1 MNRILIAVD
10 GSPSSLDAVRYGIG
24 LLRNGLRAT
33 LVLAQVQDEA
43 SFLELATQDAD
54 AIANAALEAGE
65 HLMASAVE
73 LLQAAGV
80 PYEKEVG
87 LGDPA
92 STLVDM
98 SERLECNSLVVGA
111 RGMNAL
117 QRTWLGSVSQS
128 VLNHSRVPV
137 TIVKQHVDE
146 AMDVLGES
154 GDSDKGDVAE

>member
-1 MNRILIAVD
+1 MTRILIAVD
-10 GSPSSLDAVRYGIG
+10 GSPSSLDAVRYGMG
-24 LLRNGLRAT
+24 LVRSGLRAT

-65 HLMASAVE
+65 HLMASAIE
-73 LLQAAGV
+73 LLVAGDV

-98 SERLECNSLVVGA
+98 AERWECEGIVIGA

-117 QRTWLGSVSQS
+117 QRTWMGSVSQS
-128 VLNHSRVPV
+128 VLHHSRVPV
-137 TIVKQHVDE
+137 TVVKQAVDE
-146 AMDVLGES
+146 AMDVLGEV
-154 GDSDKGDVAE
+154 GEPIAPATE